1 MKRIVAIVGRPNVG
15 KSSLFNALLGERV
28 SIVHDQPGVTRDRI
42 YRDIEWYG
50 EEILLVDTGGLDL
63 GSEDPLKIQMSR
75 QVDFA
80 LDTADAVIFLT
91 DAKDG
96 LTSGDR
102 EIAEKLRRSGLPV
115 VLALNKCDLPG
126 SPPDSIWDF
135 YELGLGEPFPVS
147 SAHKLGFSEMMS
159 ELIALLPQAKE
170 EVIEDD
176 RISVA
181 VIGKPNVGKSSLINQ
196 LCREE
201 RTIVSDIAGTTRDAL
216 DINLDNQYGKYRLI
230 DTAGLRKRKKIEN
243 KVEKYSVLRTEAAV
257 ERADVCLIM
266 IDATEGITEQ
276 DTKVAGLAHTAGKA
290 SVFVVNK
297 WDLIDA
303 NEKTFRQWELKI
315 REGFVFMRYAPVISI
330 SALSGQ
336 RVHALFDMINKVY
349 NEAGKR
355 LRTGV
360 LNEVLA
366 EAIGMHPTPQ
376 DKGKKLRIYYVTQVA
391 ARPPQLVLFI
401 NNKDL
406 MHFSYERYLENR
418 FREAFGFEGSPLRMI
433 WRERKSSDYIRVKEK
448 SEETDDYQVNE
459 KEEL

>member
-28 SIVHDQPGVTRDRI
+28 SIVHDRPGVTRDRI
-42 YRDIEWYG
+42 YRDIEWFG

-63 GSEDPLKIQMSR
+63 GSDDPLKIQMSR

-91 DAKDG
+91 DARDG
-96 LTSGDR
+96 MTGGDR
-102 EIAEKLRRSGLPV
+102 EIGEKLRKSGLPV

-126 SPPDSIWDF
+126 SPPETIWDF
-135 YELGLGEPFPVS
+135 YELGLGDPYPVS
-147 SAHKLGFSEMMS
+147 SAHKLGFGELMS
-159 ELIALLPQAKE
+159 EVIRLLPASRE
-170 EVIEDD
+170 ELREDD
-176 RISVA
+176 RIHVA
-181 VIGKPNVGKSSLINQ
+181 VIGKPNAGKSSLVNQ
-196 LCREE
+196 LCQEE

-230 DTAGLRKRKKIEN
+230 DTAGLRKRKKVED
-243 KVEKYSVLRTEAAV
+243 KVEKYSVLRTEAAI

-266 IDATEGITEQ
+266 IDASSGITEQ
-276 DTKVAGLAHTAGKA
+276 DTKVAGLAHEAGKA

-303 NEKTFRQWELKI
+303 GEKTFRQWELKI
-315 REGFVFMRYAPVISI
+315 RDSFAFMRYAPVISI
-330 SALSGQ
+330 SALSGL
-336 RVHALFDMINKVY
+336 RVRALFDIINRVY
-349 NEAGKR
+349 EEAGKR

-366 EAIGMHPTPQ
+366 EAVGMHPTPQ
-376 DKGKKLRIYYVTQVA
+376 DKGKKLRIYYATQVA
-391 ARPPQLVLFI
+391 SRPPQFVLFI

-406 MHFSYERYLENR
+406 LHFSYERYLENR
-418 FREAFGFEGSPLRMI
+418 FREAFGFEGSSLRLI
-433 WRERKSSDYIRVKEK
+433 WRERKSSDYIRVRETKEDSADESDK
-448 SEETDDYQVNE
+448 R
-459 KEEL
+459 EEL